1 MVPRPMV
8 RKASAITSG
17 ITRLLVR
24 CRFGGGMRVRW
35 SFLTIALAMA
45 LVPGPS
51 ARADINYRAEITGT
65 EDSELADLLEKVSE
79 LKTLEDKPPVSE
91 EALHRRADR
100 DLGRLADA
108 AHSLGYWDAEF
119 SYDLDTGAEL
129 AKVTVT
135 VKQGP
140 LYHVASVKV
149 LGVDGRPLA
158 TPQDE
163 KKLPLKPGDP
173 ARTAPVVAA
182 ETALLAA
189 LGNGGHPFAKAET
202 HHVEIDKDTQTM
214 DVTYTL
220 DPGPVMHFGPPE
232 IKGLE
237 RLNPAY
243 VEGRLRWQRDELYDA
258 NKVEETRRALI
269 ESGLFSTVLITP
281 EADPDNPED
290 VLMRIDTTERVHRT
304 IGAGLA
310 YNTSQGFGARAFWEH
325 RNPFGNAENLR
336 LSAEAGQQLD
346 AFRANFRRPDFLA
359 IDQDFL
365 ATAEIATD
373 NPVAYRSRRALATA
387 GLERRFGRML
397 TGGVAFEI
405 EKANVVQLA
414 DVNPRTGS
422 QRYELV
428 GLPAYVKLDTTDN
441 LLNPTTGYRAQLVAT
456 PAHTFSGSNLTF
468 ATNLLSGSTYWALL
482 PEERAVLAGKLALG
496 SLDGAPLSQLP
507 SDQRIYAGGGGS
519 VRPYGYLMAGPLAS
533 NNVPIGGRSS
543 LVLNLESRV
552 KITETIGIVPF
563 VDAGSYYEN
572 PLPQLGRTPL
582 YGVGLGARYY
592 TAFGPL
598 RLDLATPLHKRSG
611 DSPIQVYISLGQA
624 F

>member
-1 MVPRPMV
+1 
-8 RKASAITSG
+8 
-17 ITRLLVR
+17 
-24 CRFGGGMRVRW
+24 MRVRW
-35 SFLTIALAMA
+35 LYLLALLIAAAFVLRS
-45 LVPGPS
+45 V
-51 ARADINYRAEITGT
+51 ARADLNYRTEITGV

-91 EALHRRADR
+91 EALRRRADR

-119 SYDLDTGAEL
+119 SYDINTGTDL

-135 VKQGP
+135 AEQGP
-140 LYHVASVKV
+140 LYHVGSIKV
-149 LGVDGRPLA
+149 QGTDGQPLSI
-158 TPQDE
+158 PQDE

-189 LGNGGHPFAKAET
+189 LGNSGHPFAKVENRR
-202 HHVEIDKDTQTM
+202 VEIDKGTQTM

-220 DPGPVMHFGPPE
+220 DPGRVMRFGPPE

-237 RLNPAY
+237 RLDPVY
-243 VEGRLRWQRDELYDA
+243 VENRIRWQRDEIYDA

-269 ESGLFSTVLITP
+269 ESGLFSTVQITP
-281 EADPDNPED
+281 VVDPDNPED
-290 VLMRIDTTERVHRT
+290 VRMAIDATERLHRT
-304 IGAGLA
+304 VGAGLA
-310 YNTSQGFGARAFWEH
+310 YNTSQGFGARAFWEN
-325 RNPFGNAENLR
+325 RNLFGYAENLR

-365 ATAEIATD
+365 ATAEVANDI
-373 NPVAYRSRRALATA
+373 PVAYHSRRAIATA
-387 GLERRFGRML
+387 GIERRFDHL
-397 TGGVAFEI
+397 VTGGVSFEI

-414 DVNPRTGS
+414 NVTPMNGT

-428 GLPAYVKLDTTDN
+428 GLPAYLKLDETDN
-441 LLNPTTGYRAQLVAT
+441 LLNPTTGYRAQLNVT
-456 PAHTFSGSNLTF
+456 PAHTFSGSHLTF
-468 ATNLLSGSTYWALL
+468 STNLVSGSTYWALG
-482 PEERAVLAGKLALG
+482 PEQRAVLAGKIAFG

-519 VRPYGYLMAGPLAS
+519 VRPYGYLMAGPLAP

-543 LVLNLESRV
+543 LVLNLEARI

-563 VDAGSYYEN
+563 VDAGSYYES

-598 RLDLATPLHKRSG
+598 RLDLATPLRKRHA

>member
-1 MVPRPMV
+1 MGIRWLYLMV
-8 RKASAITSG
+8 A
-17 ITRLLVR
+17 L
-24 CRFGGGMRVRW
+24 
-35 SFLTIALAMA
+35 IAAVVVA
-45 LVPGPS
+45 RSV
-51 ARADINYRAEITGT
+51 ARADLNYRTEITGV
-65 EDSELADLLEKVSE
+65 EENELADLLDKVSE
-79 LKTLEDKPPVSE
+79 LKTLKDKPPVSE
-91 EALHRRADR
+91 EALRRRADR

-119 SYDLDTGAEL
+119 SYDINTETDL

-135 VKQGP
+135 VDPGP
-140 LYHVASVKV
+140 LYHVGSVKV
-149 LGVDGRPLA
+149 QGTGGQPLPVP
-158 TPQDE
+158 TDE
-163 KKLPLKPGDP
+163 KKFPLRPGDP

-189 LGNGGHPFAKAET
+189 FGNSGHPFAKVENRR
-202 HHVEIDKDTQTM
+202 VEIDKDTQTM
-214 DVTYTL
+214 NVTYTF
-220 DPGPVMHFGPPE
+220 DPGRVMRFGPPE

-237 RLNPAY
+237 RLDPDY
-243 VEGRLRWQRDELYDA
+243 VEARIRWQRDEIYDA
-258 NKVEETRRALI
+258 SKVEETRRALI
-269 ESGLFSTVLITP
+269 ESGLFSTVQITP
-281 EADPDNPED
+281 VVDPDNPED
-290 VLMRIDTTERVHRT
+290 VRMAIDATERLHRT
-304 IGAGLA
+304 VGAGLA
-310 YNTSQGFGARAFWEH
+310 YNTSQGFGARAFWEN
-325 RNPFGNAENLR
+325 RNLFGYAENLR

-365 ATAEIATD
+365 ATAEAANDI
-373 NPVAYRSRRALATA
+373 PVAYRSRRAIATA
-387 GLERRFGRML
+387 GIERRFDHL
-397 TGGVAFEI
+397 VTGGVSFEV

-414 DVNPRTGS
+414 EVTPMTGT

-428 GLPAYVKLDTTDN
+428 GVPAYVKLDTTDN
-441 LLNPTTGYRAQLVAT
+441 LLNPTTGYRAQLNVT
-456 PAHTFSGSNLTF
+456 PVHTFSGSHLTF
-468 ATNLLSGSTYWALL
+468 STNLVSGSTYWALG
-482 PEERAVLAGKLALG
+482 EEDRAILAGKLALG

-519 VRPYGYLMAGPLAS
+519 VRPYGYLMAGPLAP

-543 LVLNLESRV
+543 LVLNLEARI
-552 KITETIGIVPF
+552 KITDTIGIVPF
-563 VDAGSYYEN
+563 VDAGSYYES

-598 RLDLATPLHKRSG
+598 RLDLATPLHKRHG